1 MPFAFLNRSKTTL
14 QVSRHLFPLTLMA
27 GLSCLVALGMYVF
40 VYFPANTQLENAS
53 LSYSTTLQDRQ
64 QLEAAQN
71 TQEVLGEIWK
81 GLPVQ
86 KDFTRLS
93 VSIASLAKTHHVR
106 IPGMGYDLQE
116 LRHQL
121 ATKGILSFE
130 ASGQYKSIRK
140 FIFELESKWPYVF
153 IEKLSAERAKK
164 SQEVGFKIKVATF
177 LRQPHNHSTEKRQVL

>member
-1 MPFAFLNRSKTTL
+1 MPFAFLNRSKTTF
-14 QVSRHLFPLTLMA
+14 QVSRHLIPLTLMA
-27 GLSCLVALGMYVF
+27 GLSCLIALGMYIF
-40 VYFPANTQLENAS
+40 VYVPAHTQLEDAS
-53 LSYSTTLQDRQ
+53 VFYSATVHNRQ

-71 TQEVLGEIWK
+71 TQEILGEIWS

-130 ASGQYKSIRK
+130 ASGRYKSIRK

-153 IEKLSAERAKK
+153 IEKLSVERAKK
-164 SQEVGFKIKVATF
+164 SHEVGFKIKVATF
-177 LRQPHNHSTEKRQVL
+177 LRQPSGHSTQTRQVL